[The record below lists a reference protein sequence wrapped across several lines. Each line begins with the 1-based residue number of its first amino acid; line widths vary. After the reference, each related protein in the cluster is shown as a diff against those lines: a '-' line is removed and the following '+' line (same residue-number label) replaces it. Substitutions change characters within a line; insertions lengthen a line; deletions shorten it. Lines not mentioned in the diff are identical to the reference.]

1 MIRYGLICS
10 KVLELYKRQ
19 SMLRFPIDPCSVI
32 ERLPNCRVISYSQ
45 LAEWNGSSLDEVIRL
60 NESKAGC
67 THYECATGRYLILWN
82 DDPSDNNV
90 PGRQRWTQAHEL
102 GHVMLDHLP
111 MSKTVKLAETR
122 NQYGAIRELEEEAD
136 QFAATFLCPTPL
148 YRALNI
154 YSAADIMNVFGLSE
168 EASNIRW
175 SEYIRFRGAKRAPEE
190 ARWEDNMRSI
200 LTLRKRAGKL
210 QHPPF
215 RYDHPRYSGIDVWRE
230 QDEVI

>member
-10 KVLELYKRQ
+10 KVLELYKMQ
-19 SMLRFPIDPCSVI
+19 STMRFPIEPCDVI
-32 ERLPNCRVISYSQ
+32 EKLKDCRAITYTQ
-45 LAEWNGSSLDEVIRL
+45 LAEWNGCDLSEVIRL

-67 THYECATGRYLILWN
+67 THYERATGRYLILWN
-82 DDPSDNNV
+82 NDPSDNNV

-102 GHVMLDHLP
+102 GHVMLNHLP
-111 MSKTVKLAETR
+111 MSKVVKMAETR
-122 NQYGAIRELEEEAD
+122 GRRGAIKELEEEAD
-136 QFAATFLCPTPL
+136 QFAATFLCPTPF

-175 SEYIRFRGAKRAPEE
+175 SEYLRFRGAKRAPEE
-190 ARWEDNMRSI
+190 TQWEDTMRSI
-200 LTLRKRAGKL
+200 FTLRKRAGRL
-210 QHPPF
+210 YHPPF